1 MLATRRSSV
10 SESEMSVHTPRYVHY
25 LLDHLFRGVPL
36 NFHGAAVPADV
47 RRRIL
52 LEHRRDTAPAPIAPA
67 AGLLPR
73 QPREPRPSTAGPS
86 TPAGPPSPPGAP
98 DPASGKPM
106 LTDRELQ
113 VLTGMADG
121 LSNLRIGQIH
131 HIAEDTV
138 KTHARRLFR
147 KLGARDRA
155 HAVALGFRTGLI
167 K

>member
-10 SESEMSVHTPRYVHY
+10 NESEMSVHTPRYVHY

-73 QPREPRPSTAGPS
+73 QPRQPRPAAAAPS
-86 TPAGPPSPPGAP
+86 PPAGP
-98 DPASGKPM
+98 DPAPAKPM

-155 HAVALGFRTGLI
+155 HAVAIGFRTGLI